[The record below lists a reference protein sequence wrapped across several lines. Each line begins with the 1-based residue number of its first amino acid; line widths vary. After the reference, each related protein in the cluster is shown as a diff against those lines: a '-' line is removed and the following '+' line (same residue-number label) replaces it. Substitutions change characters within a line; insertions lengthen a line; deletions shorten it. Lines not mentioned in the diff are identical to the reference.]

1 MMMNILTLNMKMMIF
16 SLVLVLLLFQML
28 ASPPLMSLPLHLMDK
43 SGQNND
49 DDHNDYDDE

>member
-1 MMMNILTLNMKMMIF
+1 MMIF
-16 SLVLVLLLFQML
+16 SLVLVLLIFQML
-28 ASPPLMSLPLHLMDK
+28 ASPPLVSLPLHLTDKSGQKHLMDK